1 MRELS
6 LHRTALQSYKPDPRR
21 RGTTVKTTRALAAL
35 VAVLGLL
42 VLPVTAV
49 AQARYSP
56 VTDQRLVTPEPEN
69 WLQIRGNYQGWG
81 YSPLSQITTGNVRR
95 LTPVWAFSTGVDSGH
110 EAPPLVNNGVMFVPT
125 PYSQVI
131 ALDAKTGKLL
141 GDTSGNCP
149 RISRPCTTRAAG
161 SPCTAIRCTWRA
173 WTAI

>member
-42 VLPVTAV
+42 VLPATAV

-56 VTDQRLVTPEPEN
+56 VTDQRLATPEPEN
-69 WLQIRGNYQGWG
+69 WLQIRGNYQGWS

-95 LTPVWAFSTGVDSGH
+95 LTPVWASSTSVDSGH
-110 EAPPLVNNGVMFVPT
+110 EADRK
-125 PYSQVI
+125 S
-131 ALDAKTGKLL
+131 
-141 GDTSGNCP
+141 
-149 RISRPCTTRAAG
+149 TRLN
-161 SPCTAIRCTWRA
+161 SSHRCNS
-173 WTAI
+173 